1 MLITRSQITN
11 AILITNVAKKV
22 IYMSRK
28 AELKLM
34 TIKSIIPIILTYSLA
49 HFKMHF
55 LLCESLFRF
64 DLNAFGL

>member
-1 MLITRSQITN
+1 MSQIID
-11 AILITNVAKKV
+11 AVLITNVPKKV
-22 IYMSRK
+22 IYMSGK

-34 TIKSIIPIILTYSLA
+34 TIKSIIPIILTYSLT